1 MLISHRHD
9 NIPKVK
15 VPEESLYHPIKAQL
29 EAGTQEY
36 HAANSMRANAYAD
49 QIIND
54 ILAGREGRVLRG
66 NSAWFHWI
74 LFTWLPGWLFDWA
87 IARET
92 GLDKLSLAKKA
103 I

>member
-9 NIPKVK
+9 NIPKVEI
-15 VPEESLYHPIKAQL
+15 PEDSFYRPIKAQL
-29 EAGTQEY
+29 EAGTKEY
-36 HAANSMRANAYAD
+36 HAKNSMQAGEYAE

-54 ILAGREGRVLRG
+54 ILAGREGRLLRG
-66 NSAWFHWI
+66 NSAWFHRI
-74 LFTWLPGWLFDWA
+74 LFIWLPGWLFDWA

-92 GLDKLSLAKKA
+92 GLDKLSLVRKD